1 MKKVSKTVYL
11 DVFLT
16 IFFFTSGSYLLYSEK
31 YLAGIIGSVLGGGY
45 ILITFMKV
53 TRRIPIT
60 RNKDTE

>member
-31 YLAGIIGSVLGGGY
+31 YLAGIIGSVLGGD
-45 ILITFMKV
+45 TF
-53 TRRIPIT
+53 
-60 RNKDTE
+60 

>member
-11 DVFLT
+11 DVLLT
-16 IFFFTSGSYLLYSEK
+16 IFFFTSASYLLYSEK
-31 YLAGIIGSVLGGGY
+31 YLSGIIGFVLGVLY

-60 RNKDTE
+60 RNKDT